1 MLAGGECMVVVV
13 VVAVIGAAG
22 RYPREVLSIV
32 LLFGGKRN
40 LLLAGTSPG
49 TVST

>member
-1 MLAGGECMVVVV
+1 MVVVV
-13 VVAVIGAAG
+13 VGVIGAAG
-22 RYPREVLSIV
+22 RYLPGEVSIV
-32 LLFGGKRN
+32 LLFGGKRS